1 MTTTI
6 TTADDIWKR
15 IREVEERHRRDINII
30 NDYCH
35 EVVEEYSMETAWN
48 EFVKMVNPHLRWHLQ
63 PLMHDYVVTKELTVT
78 IRATVQA
85 VSEEHAEELVEDFD
99 YTVDVSGDFEYVDSD
114 CDYTTFERD

>member
-1 MTTTI
+1 MTTTS
-6 TTADDIWKR
+6 TTGDDIRQR
-15 IREVEERHRRDINII
+15 IREVEAQHRRDIDTI
-30 NDYCH
+30 NDFCS
-35 EVVEEYSMETAWN
+35 EIAEDYSMEAAWN
-48 EFVKMVNPHLRWHLQ
+48 EFVKMVNPQLRYHLQ

-114 CDYTTFERD
+114 CDSTTFERD